1 MTLATFVKSAVEPKD
16 YPDET
21 RPEVALVGRSNA
33 GKSTLLNAM
42 CGGKKVAKVSG
53 TPGKTRLVNF
63 FDVGEKYRLVDL
75 PGYGYAARDKI
86 ERNQWAV
93 MVENFFKE
101 RANLI
106 GFILVCDIR
115 RSWTSDEQ
123 TILDM
128 AIERGLECLCV
139 LTKLDKLSRGDSVK
153 LHKSWIKT
161 SGQNEAFF
169 KPVSALN
176 NDGVR
181 ELEESIFKAWIKPRN
196 QEALKKGL

>member
-1 MTLATFVKSAVEPKD
+1 MTLAKFVKSAVETKD
-16 YPDET
+16 FPDET

-42 CGGKKVAKVSG
+42 CGGHKVAKVSG

-63 FDVGEKYRLVDL
+63 FDVGDKYRLVDL
-75 PGYGYAARDKI
+75 PGYGYAARDRA
-86 ERNQWAV
+86 ERSQWAV
-93 MVENFFKE
+93 MVENFFQE

-115 RSWTSDEQ
+115 REWTPDEQ
-123 TILDM
+123 VLLDM
-128 AIERGLECLCV
+128 AHERGLECLCV
-139 LTKLDKLSRGDSVK
+139 LTKLDKLSRQDSLK
-153 LHKSWIKT
+153 LHKKWLET
-161 SGQNEAFF
+161 SGQDEGFF

-181 ELEESIFKAWIKPRN
+181 ELEEGIFKAWIKPRT
-196 QEALKKGL
+196 

>member
-1 MTLATFVKSAVEPKD
+1 MTLAKFVKSAVETKD
-16 YPDET
+16 FPDET

-42 CGGKKVAKVSG
+42 CGGSKVAKVSG

-75 PGYGYAARDKI
+75 PGYGYAARDRA
-86 ERNQWAV
+86 ERSQWAV
-93 MVENFFKE
+93 MVENFFQT
-101 RANLI
+101 RSNLI

-115 RSWTSDEQ
+115 RQWTPDEQ
-123 TILDM
+123 VLLDM
-128 AIERGLECLCV
+128 AHQRNLECLCV
-139 LTKLDKLSRGDSVK
+139 LTKLDKLSRQESLK
-153 LHKSWIKT
+153 LHKKWLET
-161 SGQNEAFF
+161 SGQDEDFF

-181 ELEESIFKAWIKPRN
+181 ELEEGIFKAWIKPRT
-196 QEALKKGL
+196 